1 MLNEQTN
8 VKQSLNIKKSDRQ
21 KNSISNDNEVSL
33 IKDQKDILVPINSFL
48 NKQKLKFQLMD

>member
-8 VKQSLNIKKSDRQ
+8 VKQSLKIKKSDRQ

-33 IKDQKDILVPINSFL
+33 IKEQKDILVPINSFL
-48 NKQKLKFQLMD
+48 NK